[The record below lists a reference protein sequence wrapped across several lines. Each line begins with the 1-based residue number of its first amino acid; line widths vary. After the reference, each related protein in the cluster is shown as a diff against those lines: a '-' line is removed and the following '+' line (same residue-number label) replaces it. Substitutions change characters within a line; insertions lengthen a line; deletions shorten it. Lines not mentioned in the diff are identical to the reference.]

1 MGGAQVC
8 LVGAVLLLG
17 VLAAPLPGLPGPL
30 LCWAAVLWWATGTH
44 SPLSW
49 SVLALCTVLLVAA
62 RAVAAYAPRGPV
74 TARAA
79 ALTAALSGA
88 LAALGAPLGYVAGV
102 RGRGAYPGRTSPSA
116 TAASGAG
123 VAVLAEA
130 AGCLLVTAVWLAAV
144 LLG

>member
-1 MGGAQVC
+1 MGSAQVC

-17 VLAAPLPGLPGPL
+17 VLAVPLPGLPGPL

-44 SPLSW
+44 SRLSW
-49 SVLALCTVLLVAA
+49 SVLALCTVLLAAA
-62 RAVAAYAPRGPV
+62 RAFAAYAPRGPV

-79 ALTAALSGA
+79 ALTSALAGA
-88 LAALGAPLGYVAGV
+88 LAALGAPLGYLAGV
-102 RGRGAYPGRTSPSA
+102 RDRGTYR
-116 TAASGAG
+116 GAG

-130 AGCLLVTAVWLAAV
+130 AGCVLVTAVWLAAV